1 MPNAMTDQIAR
12 AVILVVQQDSG
23 IFEQDPAVQFDIFVQ
38 LEPIVRSGFTRKDD
52 LRRRKTNRRSFGSTQ
67 RRRHLGHSKTCAI
80 FDVQLSWRP
89 YCFIAR

>member
-52 LRRRKTNRRSFGSTQ
+52 LRRRKTNRRSFGSTKEGDIWATA
-67 RRRHLGHSKTCAI
+67 R
-80 FDVQLSWRP
+80 LSP
-89 YCFIAR
+89 YSTFS